1 MSVTVQAISGPN
13 DVEFAYYRA
22 IHDSDIR
29 FQKVRTVARSAMA
42 SGALD
47 RDAEKAALA
56 AEVEQMYAD
65 YMATQET

>member
-1 MSVTVQAISGPN
+1 MSVTVQAINGPN

-22 IHDSDIR
+22 IHDSDAR
-29 FQKVRTVARSAMA
+29 FQRVRTIARSALA

-47 RDAEKAALA
+47 RNAEKAALV

-65 YMATQET
+65 YVATQE